1 MKQNLR
7 NVTCISICS
16 IKLQVQFWGCASLAK
31 NFPSAAVSLGL
42 RRFPF
47 VRTGW
52 PDHCRTS
59 QLLANEI
66 GFFQS
71 IFLKKPSSIGFDWS
85 GWIVFIKRE
94 ILITTGMAR
103 PVSSDKWK
111 VSSVSVEGVSLRPRF
126 STRGWGVPA
135 TKIYANLSKSA
146 LWRSAVFYA
155 LRSTKRTSK
164 NQPCK
169 K

>member
-1 MKQNLR
+1 MG

-31 NFPSAAVSLGL
+31 NFSSAALSLGL
-42 RRFPF
+42 RRFLF
-47 VRTGW
+47 VRTDRQ
-52 PDHCRTS
+52 DHCRTS
-59 QLLANEI
+59 QLANEI

-71 IFLKKPSSIGFDWS
+71 FFFEKPSLIGFDWS
-85 GWIVFIKRE
+85 GWIVFIKSE
-94 ILITTGMAR
+94 IFITTGMAW
-103 PVSSDKWK
+103 PVSSDTWK
-111 VSSVSVEGVSLRPRF
+111 VPSVSAEGVSLRPRF

-135 TKIYANLSKSA
+135 IEIYANLSKSA

-164 NQPCK
+164 NKPCK